1 VNTTTRRSTGGWT
14 DAVRAEWTKLRTAPG
29 MLWLLPVVLALT
41 VALSVAAIATTGP
54 CVSVGCTVDPAKVSL
69 TGVGIGQ
76 AIVAVFAVLSIGS
89 EYSTG
94 MIRITF
100 AAVPRRGTVLVAKAA
115 VLVGLVATT
124 ATPAVLASLLAGQ
137 LILPGHGYTTAHG
150 YAVMSLYDGPTLRA
164 AAGSILYLLLVTMLS
179 LGVATAVRD
188 SASAI
193 GVVLGLL
200 YLFPI
205 IIGNVADPTWRRH
218 LEQIAPMT
226 AGLAIQSTMRLQRL
240 PIGGWA
246 GLGVL
251 SIWSAGALIVG
262 GLLLHRRDA

>member
-1 VNTTTRRSTGGWT
+1 MNATSWRSSREYL
-14 DAVRAEWTKLRTAPG
+14 DAVRAEWSKLRTAPG
-29 MLWLLPVVLALT
+29 MLWLLPAVIALT
-41 VALSVAAIATTGP
+41 ITLGVAVVATTAT
-54 CVSVGCTVDPAKVSL
+54 CVSGGCTVDPAKVSL
-69 TGVGIGQ
+69 TGVDLGQ
-76 AIVAVFAVLSIGS
+76 AIVAVFAVLSIGA

-100 AAVPRRGTVLVAKAA
+100 AAVPRRGRVLLAKAA
-115 VLVGLVATT
+115 VLAGLVAATT
-124 ATPAVLASLLAGQ
+124 TPAVLASLLAGR
-137 LILPGHGYTTAHG
+137 LILPGRGYTTAHG
-150 YAVMSLYDGPTLRA
+150 YPAMSLYDGPTVRA

-193 GVVLGLL
+193 GIVLGVL

-205 IIGNVADPTWRRH
+205 IIGSVSDATWRRH

-226 AGLAIQSTMRLQRL
+226 AGLAIQRTMRLESL

-251 SIWSAGALIVG
+251 AIWATGALAIG